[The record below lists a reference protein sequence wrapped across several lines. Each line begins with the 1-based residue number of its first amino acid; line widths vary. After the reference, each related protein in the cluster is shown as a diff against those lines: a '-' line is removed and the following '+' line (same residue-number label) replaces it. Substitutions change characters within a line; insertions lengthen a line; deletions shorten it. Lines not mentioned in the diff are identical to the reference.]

1 MIIYK
6 CNKDTEIY
14 LLDKFHFKVIYPDGE
29 VEYWFNTVAETIAEL
44 SRLQK
49 IHDNKVQIKG
59 PLTL

>member
-1 MIIYK
+1 MS
-6 CNKDTEIY
+6 
-14 LLDKFHFKVIYPDGE
+14 DKFHFKVIYPDGE
-29 VEYWFNTVAETIAEL
+29 VEYWFNTVAETISEL